1 MRRLGKYFSILTLF
15 IMSGAVLC
23 AQETAKESRLS
34 RDSILIGDQ
43 VVWSLGMD
51 LQADEQLLVEPYG
64 NTLRRDTTG
73 VKIEILQDFVLDT
86 LSVDG
91 DVRSIEAKMLIT
103 SFDSGSYRLP
113 VPLFII
119 EKDGVADTLE
129 VEPPVLAVNTI
140 QVDTTGFIPMDIKGQ
155 INYPVTFREILPW
168 CIGGIALIA
177 LVYLL
182 LRYIKYRRENKDFF
196 GRPIVKDPPHIVAL
210 RELDRLRAEKLW
222 QNGKEKQ
229 FYTGITDTLR
239 EYIEKRYCVSTMEK
253 TSGEILGSL
262 ADKEIE
268 KIRYE
273 ELEELFKLAD
283 LVKFAKFVP
292 DIPANEDAV
301 PKAVRFVNSTFMQE
315 LEQEK
320 EAR

>member
-1 MRRLGKYFSILTLF
+1 
-15 IMSGAVLC
+15 
-23 AQETAKESRLS
+23 
-34 RDSILIGDQ
+34 
-43 VVWSLGMD
+43 MD
-51 LQADEQLLVEPYG
+51 LQADEQLVVEPYG
-64 NTLRRDTTG
+64 NTLKRDTTG

-103 SFDSGSYRLP
+103 SFDSGSYKLP

-119 EKDGVADTLE
+119 EKDGVTDTLK

-177 LVYLL
+177 LIYLL
-182 LRYIKYRRENKDFF
+182 VRYIKYRRENKDFF

-229 FYTGITDTLR
+229 FYTGVTDTLR
-239 EYIEKRYCVSTMEK
+239 EYIEKRFGVSTMEK
-253 TSGEILGSL
+253 TSGEILESL

-268 KIRYE
+268 KVPYE

-292 DIPANEDAV
+292 DIPANEDAI

-320 EAR
+320 EAK